1 MRRLFLCAALVGMIG
16 VLSGC
21 DEKKPTGGSTSPTAA
36 SGPRTGAGPEAPPP
50 PPPPPPP
57 NR

>member
-1 MRRLFLCAALVGMIG
+1 MRRLFLGAALVGLIG

-21 DEKKPTGGSTSPTAA
+21 DEKKPPAGSSTPTAT
-36 SGPRTGAGPEAPPP
+36 GPRAGAGPEAPPP

-57 NR
+57 PK